1 MTTTDELTTLL
12 DRWCEAVAE
21 AEVAPA
27 GSSERIAAE
36 DMALLLS
43 IEIRAAVLRLTGWR
57 DQVEGA
63 SESSWDRLSSSRM
76 TADRAWAL
84 RRSRT

>member
-12 DRWCEAVAE
+12 DMWCEAVAE
-21 AEVAPA
+21 ADVAPA
-27 GSSERIAAE
+27 GSSERVAAE
-36 DMALLLS
+36 DVALLLS
-43 IEIRAAVLRLTGWR
+43 VEIRAAVLRLTGRR

-63 SESSWDRLSSSRM
+63 IESSWDRLASSRV

-84 RRSRT
+84 RRSHT